1 MKSLTDNTNTRRSG
15 IVGIVC
21 GILSAVCYGTNPLG
35 ALPLY
40 QEGEN
45 TSSVLFFRFL
55 MAVILLG
62 SLLAVRRFSFVVN
75 RHQLRVLALLGVL
88 FAGSSIT
95 YYQSFHFMDAGIAST
110 ILFVYPVMVAA
121 IMALCFHERLARI
134 TLVAVALAMAGIALL
149 YQGPAGATL
158 STLGV
163 ILCILSSAF
172 YAVYIVVIKQA
183 DLGGLPSLLITFY
196 AMFFCMLCLLA
207 YSFASPDLHIMLP
220 PTPRAWF
227 YTCWLGLVPTVL
239 SLEFMTIAVQHIG
252 PTPTAIMGALEPL
265 TAVAIGVMIFGEAFT
280 LRLAVG
286 IVLILTG
293 VMLIVMPRNLYPYW
307 LR

>member
-1 MKSLTDNTNTRRSG
+1 MTDLKASAPSRRDTIIG
-15 IVGIVC
+15 MTC
-21 GILSAVCYGTNPLG
+21 GILSAMCYGTNPFG

-45 TSSVLFFRFL
+45 TSTVLFFRFL
-55 MAVILLG
+55 MAVVLLG
-62 SLLAVRRFSFVVN
+62 TLLAVRRFSFAVS
-75 RHQLRVLALLGVL
+75 RHQLRVLALLGIL

-110 ILFVYPVMVAA
+110 ILFLYPVMVAG
-121 IMALCFHERLARI
+121 IMALCFHERLSHI
-134 TLVAVALAMAGIALL
+134 TLVSVILALLGIAML
-149 YQGPAGATL
+149 YKGPAGATL

-163 ILCILSSAF
+163 VLCVLSSAF

-183 DLGGLPSLLITFY
+183 DLGDMPSLLITFY
-196 AMFFCMLCLLA
+196 AMFFCMLCLLL
-207 YSFASPDLHIMLP
+207 YSFTSPDLSITLP

-239 SLEFMTIAVQHIG
+239 SLEFMTIAVQRVG

-265 TAVAIGVMIFGEAFT
+265 TAVAIGVFVFGELLT
-280 LRLAVG
+280 LRVG
-286 IVLILTG
+286 FGIILILVG
-293 VMLIVMPRNLYPYW
+293 VMLIVLPKHYYPRYLQ
-307 LR
+307 